1 MELGPHSARQS
12 QINTERGPLRSVG
25 AISITNLILINLV
38 NLLVLGLII
47 IA

>member
-1 MELGPHSARQS
+1 MKANPHSAIRSLIQANG
-12 QINTERGPLRSVG
+12 INLRPVG
-25 AISITNLILINLV
+25 ALSIPSLILINLV